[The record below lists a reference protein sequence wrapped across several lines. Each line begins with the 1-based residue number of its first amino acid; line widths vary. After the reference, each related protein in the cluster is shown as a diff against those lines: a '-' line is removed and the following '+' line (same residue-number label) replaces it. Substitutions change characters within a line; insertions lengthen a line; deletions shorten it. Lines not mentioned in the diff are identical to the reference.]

1 MAPNREI
8 GAVAAGMARHGCDTA
23 TSRPHFPRHFAA
35 RTQKNFPVA
44 GNPRGQFGIATRSEW
59 LEGEFNVPDRMRKSL
74 TEENNDIA
82 QNTAT
87 GSSGGTFAGIVT
99 GLASAVAL
107 VFSAISLYHSVLK
120 QPELQFY
127 VSPVVHYTRDP
138 GANSEVFAIP
148 LTIANHGAR
157 DGAVLDMELT
167 VTSTN
172 GGEPKRFYS
181 AYRVD
186 GDFFV
191 PPGGYDQQAK
201 RFERV
206 NRPKEPF
213 APISIAGRSNYSAT
227 LLFYTKGKE
236 FPKIVSEAGTYDL
249 TLKLD
254 TRLDKSLGMLD
265 DLTRIEPQPVQL
277 RVRLPYFSDS
287 EVRRGGTLRMLN
299 VAWSPAKPDEAGA
312 EPADPAAGETTA
324 EQPPAEKTE

>member
-1 MAPNREI
+1 MPNR
-8 GAVAAGMARHGCDTA
+8 
-23 TSRPHFPRHFAA
+23 F
-35 RTQKNFPVA
+35 
-44 GNPRGQFGIATRSEW
+44 
-59 LEGEFNVPDRMRKSL
+59 RKSIS
-74 TEENNDIA
+74 EENNDIA

-87 GSSGGTFAGIVT
+87 GSSGGTFAGIIT

-107 VFSAISLYHSVLK
+107 VFSAVSLYHSVLK

-138 GANSEVFAIP
+138 GENYEVFAIP

-167 VTSTN
+167 VTARN
-172 GGEPKRFYS
+172 GGESKRFYS

-186 GDFFV
+186 GEFFV
-191 PPGGYDQQAK
+191 PPGGYDRQAK

-206 NRPKEPF
+206 DRPKEPF

-227 LLFYTKGKE
+227 LLFYTKGKA
-236 FPKIVSEAGTYDL
+236 FPKIVSEAGEYDL
-249 TLKLD
+249 TLTLD
-254 TRLDKSLGMLD
+254 TKLDKSLGYLD

-299 VAWSPAKPDEAGA
+299 VAWSPAETEAEATAPDSQ
-312 EPADPAAGETTA
+312 PAADDAKEAPAA
-324 EQPPAEKTE
+324 EQPAPEKAQ